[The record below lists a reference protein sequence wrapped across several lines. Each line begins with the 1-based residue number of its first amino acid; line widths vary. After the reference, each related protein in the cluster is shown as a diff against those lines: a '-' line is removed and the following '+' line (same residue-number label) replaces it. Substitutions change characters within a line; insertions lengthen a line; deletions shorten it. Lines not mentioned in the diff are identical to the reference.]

1 MSEHSASAEATS
13 LVDQLSTASNRFAQP
28 RSAPE
33 RVADFLREEIVQGRL
48 GSGTQLTEESISG
61 TLSVARNTVREA
73 FTLLTAERLVAR
85 EPHRGVFVRQLSLPD
100 IADLYRMRRIVEPSA
115 LRSGPEFGEHSVDLL
130 EAAVSEGYRAQQAE
144 DRHGV
149 ASANQEWH
157 RHAVG
162 IAGSQRL
169 DHTMSG
175 LLAEM
180 RLVFAQMDNDV
191 DFHAKYL
198 ARNEEITSI
207 AAQGERGRA
216 ADALDAYLAEAS
228 ADIQASLSSE

>member
-1 MSEHSASAEATS
+1 MSEHPASDAES
-13 LVDQLSTASNRFAQP
+13 LVAQLATASSRFAQP

-85 EPHRGVFVRQLSLPD
+85 EPHRGVFVRELSLPD

-115 LRSGPEFGEHSVDLL
+115 LRSGPDFGPSSVRLL
-130 EAAVSEGYRAQQAE
+130 HEAVSAGHLAQHAL

-149 ASANQEWH
+149 ASANQAWH
-157 RHAVG
+157 RHIVG
-162 IAGSQRL
+162 LAGSQRL
-169 DHTMSG
+169 NHTMSG

-180 RLVFAQMDNDV
+180 RLVFAQMDSDV
-191 DFHAKYL
+191 HFHAKYL
-198 ARNEEITSI
+198 ARNEEITDL
-207 AAQGERGRA
+207 AQQGDRAQA
-216 ADALDAYLAEAS
+216 ADALDTYLAEAS
-228 ADIQASLSSE
+228 ADIQTSLPKD